1 MLIKVHVYQSYCPIK
16 GEKHVSSVIK
26 FKSEK
31 DAQEYFDKLSSF
43 EGYRHVSTKN
53 VSCFGLSNKIE
64 QIVFEHELNN
74 DARPLLDLPA
84 TIVFKFEYLEDSKND

>member
-1 MLIKVHVYQSYCPIK
+1 MIKVHVYQSYCPIK
-16 GEKHVSSVIK
+16 GEKHVSNVIK

-31 DAQEYFDKLSSF
+31 EAQEYFDRLAGF
-43 EGYRHVSTKN
+43 EGYKHVSTKN
-53 VSCFGLSNKIE
+53 VSFRSNKIE

-84 TIVFKFEYLEDSKND
+84 TIVFRFEYIEETKK